1 MRLLIGLLA
10 TVLLTLV
17 QKSKTADIPDC
28 DFYDTVDITDGKKF
42 SNGSYL
48 YDSLLIPANLV
59 GEYDF
64 EILPDGTKKYGSRHM
79 RGCAC
84 KLRPCI
90 RFCCPHNHKMKS
102 SKCVGEMST
111 DELESHNRYVNV
123 TLNNGTVAK
132 RHFKEDLVVQ
142 SDLPLPCGDESM
154 HHADHTKPGHAFT
167 LFENGTFFRAWDAA
181 YLDKTQYCVQHIE
194 FQGDSIRIAP
204 HFCHLD
210 TEPSKTGQSVVMIIS
225 LICMVLTISVYLYV
239 KKLQNLHGKCF
250 MCYMVALF
258 MVYLLLLL
266 DLWHVFKLPS
276 TICTTSGFMGYF
288 FVMAAFFWLSVI
300 SLHLWN
306 TFSGTAHSLNRF
318 LPEHRFLAYNSY
330 AWGMALAMTGVTF
343 LADKV
348 IEDRDWAPRMGITQC
363 WIYTGDNVV
372 LLYFYGPMLLLIVFN
387 ITMFILTALRIV
399 KVKKEVQNFSQ
410 QQRRTNK
417 LNSDKRTYT
426 FFLRLF
432 IIMGLSWSLEI
443 VSFLV
448 SRDSFWPKVLVVA
461 DYLNWSQ
468 GTIIF
473 VLFILKPT
481 TLKLL
486 RDRGQPKYTWSAI
499 NTRSRES

>member
-1 MRLLIGLLA
+1 MRLIFGSFVAVIL
-10 TVLLTLV
+10 LLTI
-17 QKSKTADIPDC
+17 KTTRAEIINC
-28 DFYDTVDITDGKKF
+28 DFYDTVDISSGEKYP
-42 SNGSYL
+42 NGSYL
-48 YDSLLIPANLV
+48 YDGLLIPADWV
-59 GEYDF
+59 AEYNF
-64 EILPDGTKKYGSRHM
+64 TLSPNGSKEFVPSYM

-90 RFCCPHNHKMKS
+90 RFCCPHNHKIRS
-102 SKCVGEMST
+102 GKCVGEMSI

-154 HHADHTKPGHAFT
+154 YELDHTKPGHGFT
-167 LFENGTFFRAWDAA
+167 LFENGTIFRAWDSV
-181 YLDKTQYCVQHIE
+181 YLNKAQYCVQHIE

-204 HFCHLD
+204 HFCRLE
-210 TEPSKTGQSVVMIIS
+210 TSKTGQSVVMIIS

-266 DLWHVFKLPS
+266 DLWHFFTLPS
-276 TICTTSGFMGYF
+276 TICTTSGFLGYF
-288 FVMAAFFWLSVI
+288 FVLAAFCWLSVI

-306 TFSGTAHSLNRF
+306 TFSGPAHSLNRF

-348 IEDRDWAPRMGITQC
+348 IEDRDWAPRMGTTQC
-363 WIYTGDNVV
+363 WIYTGDNVG

-387 ITMFILTALRIV
+387 ITMFILTAIRIV
-399 KVKKEVQNFSQ
+399 KVKKEVQNFTQ

-448 SRDSFWPKVLVVA
+448 SRDSFWRKVFVVA

-473 VLFILKPT
+473 VLFILKPS

-486 RDRGQPKYTWSAI
+486 KDRGQPKYTWSA
-499 NTRSRES
+499 TTTKSREG